1 MVPFLLRNISRIM
14 TDWLTDWLMRL
25 DCCLCNKVWLALCNY
40 KVIKSL
46 VLGSRL
52 SCLKGL
58 FIMISFWNNFQW
70 NSLFTVKFTFSVHLT
85 SLHLIHILY
94 KFTDT
99 LYINEHTNLIAQ
111 WYDIK
116 INHLEIFGPLF
127 IWDQISK
134 KKKNFLKNI
143 FQSKNILLWIS

>member
-1 MVPFLLRNISRIM
+1 
-14 TDWLTDWLMRL
+14 MRL
-25 DCCLCNKVWLALCNY
+25 DCCSCNKVWLALCNY

-70 NSLFTVKFTFSVHLT
+70 NSLFTAKFTFSVHLT
-85 SLHLIHILY
+85 SSHLIHILY
-94 KFTDT
+94 KWANT
-99 LYINEHTNLIAQ
+99 LYINEGYVIHKWTDTNLIAQ

-116 INHLEIFGPLF
+116 INHLKIFGPLF
-127 IWDQISK
+127 IWDQISQ

-143 FQSKNILLWIS
+143 FQNKNILLWIS